1 MDSVL
6 FIDTTQIDNIWEIGK
21 PQKSSF
27 DSAYSPPNAICTDLE
42 NNYIPDNLS
51 SFLLTIVSDNF
62 GTGLLEF
69 VHKYETDTGNAG
81 GYLEISYDKGVTWLN
96 LVYEANWRTN
106 FYEERDTIFG
116 NIPAFTGSSNGWSQV
131 SFYFLWYALTK
142 KADRWPLGWGLGMYD
157 NPDTLLLRFN
167 FMSNEKA
174 IENPGWLIDD
184 IRFQVWAISDSDNDV
199 PFKNFRLLYQPENRN
214 VRINSNNPNNSQYS
228 VSIFDI
234 QGRSKLNF
242 PNSPEFID
250 VSDLNTGVYVI
261 CIYLDFRKVLSEIF
275 IIY

>member
-6 FIDTTQIDNIWEIGK
+6 FIDTTQVDNIWEIGK

-27 DSAYSPPNAICTDLE
+27 DSAYSSPNAICTDLE
-42 NNYIPDNLS
+42 NNYISNNLS
-51 SFLLTIVSDNF
+51 SFQLTIVSNNF

-81 GYLEISYDKGVTWLN
+81 GYLEISYDKGITWLN
-96 LVYEANWRTN
+96 LVHETNWRNN
-106 FYEERDTIFG
+106 FYGETDTIAG
-116 NIPAFTGSSNGWSQV
+116 NIPAFTGSSDGWSQV

-142 KADRWPLGWGLGMYD
+142 KADRWPSGWGLGMYE

-174 IENPGWLIDD
+174 IENQGWLIDD
-184 IRFQVWAISDSDNDV
+184 IRFQVWAISNSDSDIPINNYSL
-199 PFKNFRLLYQPENRN
+199 FYQPETRK
-214 VRINSNNPNNSQYS
+214 VRINSNNTINFKYS

-234 QGRSKLNF
+234 QGRSRLNF
-242 PNSPEFID
+242 PNSPEILD
-250 VSDLNTGVYVI
+250 VSDLNTGVYIV
-261 CIYLDFRKVLSEIF
+261 CIYSDCRKVLSERI